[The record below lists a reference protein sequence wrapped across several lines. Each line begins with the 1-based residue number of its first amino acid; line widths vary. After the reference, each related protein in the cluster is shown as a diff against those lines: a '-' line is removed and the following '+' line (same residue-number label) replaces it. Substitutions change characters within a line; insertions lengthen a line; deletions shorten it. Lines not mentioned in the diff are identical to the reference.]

1 MRELCPPPTRAQ
13 SFLEPAV
20 ADDTDAK
27 KRRAAQ
33 AALELVPQGA
43 TIGVGTGST
52 VNFLIDLLA
61 TRAGLVRA
69 AVSSSEGSS
78 ARLRTAGITVVDLND
93 LSDLDLYIDGADE
106 ANPARQLIKGG
117 GGALTR
123 EKIVASAARRFVCI
137 VDDTKL
143 VTILGRFPLPVEVIP
158 LARELVARQLT
169 ARGGRPVWRQEFV
182 TDNGNQILDVHGL
195 TITDPV
201 ALERELNQISGV
213 VTVGL
218 FAARPADLLV
228 IGTSRGV
235 ETR

>member
-1 MRELCPPPTRAQ
+1 
-13 SFLEPAV
+13 V
-20 ADDTDAK
+20 AGDDSDAK
-27 KRRAAQ
+27 KQRAAH
-33 AALELVPQGA
+33 AALELVPHGA
-43 TIGVGTGST
+43 TLGVGTGST
-52 VNFLIDLLA
+52 VNILIELLA
-61 TRAGLVRA
+61 TNAGRVRS

-78 ARLRTAGITVVDLND
+78 TRLRAAGITVVDLND

-137 VDDTKL
+137 VDDSKI
-143 VTILGRFPLPVEVIP
+143 VTVLGRFPLPVEVIP
-158 LARELVARQLT
+158 MARELVARQLE
-169 ARGGRPVWRQEFV
+169 ARGGRPVWRRGFV

-195 TITDPV
+195 SITDPV
-201 ALERELNQISGV
+201 ALERELNQIAGI

-218 FAARPADLLV
+218 FAARPADLLL
-228 IGTSRGV
+228 IGTSQGV